1 MATQRPNTILPG
13 IVETIIKFPHPNEPE
28 KAQIAIE
35 GANGLHE
42 EIRIENTVRDES
54 GGEISLTPG
63 ALVRIIVKVKPPDT
77 ITKH

>member
-1 MATQRPNTILPG
+1 MIRRSDTTLLG
-13 IVETIIKFPHPNEPE
+13 FVEKIIESTHPSEPE

-35 GANGLHE
+35 STNGLHE

-54 GGEISLTPG
+54 GGEVSLTPG
-63 ALVRIIVKVKPPDT
+63 ALVRITVKVKPPDA

>member
-1 MATQRPNTILPG
+1 MIRRPDTPLLG
-13 IVETIIKFPHPNEPE
+13 FVGKIIESPHPSEPE

-35 GANGLHE
+35 STNGLHG

-54 GGEISLTPG
+54 GGEVSLTPG
-63 ALVRIIVKVKPPDT
+63 ALVQITVKVKPPDA

>member
-1 MATQRPNTILPG
+1 MIRRPDTTLLG
-13 IVETIIKFPHPNEPE
+13 FVEKIIESPHPSEPE

-54 GGEISLTPG
+54 GGEVSLTPG
-63 ALVRIIVKVKPPDT
+63 ALVRITVKVKPPDA